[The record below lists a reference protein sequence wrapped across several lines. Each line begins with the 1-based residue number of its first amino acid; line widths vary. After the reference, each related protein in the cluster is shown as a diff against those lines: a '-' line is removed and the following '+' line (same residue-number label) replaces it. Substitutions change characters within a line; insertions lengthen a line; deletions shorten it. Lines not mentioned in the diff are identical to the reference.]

1 MQSAESD
8 DPEQEK
14 KSGPMKD
21 PQSLAELAQSAEVA
35 KVAMDEEEQL
45 RKELEEFKADIDRTA
60 AEMTA
65 KMHQAIGR
73 SITDWSRM
81 EGFLVDIASWLLDS
95 QTNKVGLVLYS
106 INNFHTWLSIID
118 ELFAMDPN
126 FCPLRSDWI
135 KIAER
140 LRKLNDVRV
149 RLAHHA
155 LEQGSALEI
164 LENITLENIDL
175 ETFETDFDP
184 AKVFPSLKPDAND
197 TRMKWKKKAISL
209 DEIVTFGEQLIE
221 VIETLTALMIRMK
234 PIYLGPK
241 QKLVAKI
248 KELQQKVAR
257 QENPL

>member
-1 MQSAESD
+1 
-8 DPEQEK
+8 
-14 KSGPMKD
+14 
-21 PQSLAELAQSAEVA
+21 V
-35 KVAMDEEEQL
+35 
-45 RKELEEFKADIDRTA
+45 RKELEEFKVDIDRTA

-65 KMHQAIGR
+65 KMYEVIGR

-81 EGFLVDIASWLLDS
+81 EGFLVHIASWLLDS
-95 QTNKVGLVLYS
+95 KSEKVGLVFYS

-126 FCPLRSDWI
+126 FSPLRSDWI

-155 LEQGSALEI
+155 LEPGSALEN
-164 LENITLENIDL
+164 LENVTLENINL
-175 ETFETDFDP
+175 ETFEDDFD
-184 AKVFPSLKPDAND
+184 AANVFPSLKPHAND

-209 DEIVTFGEQLIE
+209 GEIVTFAEQLIE
-221 VIETLTALMIRMK
+221 VIEKMTALTGEMG

-241 QKLVAKI
+241 RRLVAKI
-248 KELQQKVAR
+248 KELQQKVA
-257 QENPL
+257 QQQQTPLKPQ